1 MKRVR
6 GLNQCRASE
15 LVLRKTVSVIKV
27 RTCLS
32 PGWPTLK
39 VKFMSL
45 SERQLQPP
53 RPVIGAQIMLKL
65 AQLLKVRELN
75 VFIAL
80 IAVGALISF
89 FTPYFL
95 TTNNL
100 MGVFRSFSMT
110 AIMSIGMVMVIIT
123 GGIDLSVGS
132 AMGLS
137 SLVTALCFQLGA
149 SAPVCVAAGLAV
161 GLVFGTINGL
171 LITGIGLPPFIATL
185 GTLSIG
191 RGLMYIITHGVP
203 LTPDTPES
211 FAVLGQGYL
220 GLVPVPVVIM
230 VIMMICFSILM
241 TKTRFGRHVYAT
253 GGNEVAARLSGVKTN
268 RVKLIVYITSSTIAA
283 LAGVISFSRYL
294 SAEPASGF
302 GAELDV
308 IAAAAIGGAS
318 LSGGI
323 GSVGGAVIGA
333 ALAGIIANGV
343 VLMNINTYAQQAIT
357 GAVILIAVSMDVLRT
372 NNRRS

>member
-1 MKRVR
+1 MSVVES
-6 GLNQCRASE
+6 RA
-15 LVLRKTVSVIKV
+15 K
-27 RTCLS
+27 
-32 PGWPTLK
+32 PTAESI
-39 VKFMSL
+39 SL
-45 SERQLQPP
+45 SLTARLT
-53 RPVIGAQIMLKL
+53 ALSKL
-65 AQLLKVRELN
+65 RELN
-75 VFIAL
+75 VFLAL
-80 IAVGALISF
+80 IVVGALISLA
-89 FTPYFL
+89 TPYFL

-132 AMGLS
+132 VMGLS
-137 SLVTALCFQLGA
+137 SLVTALSFG
-149 SAPVCVAAGLAV
+149 AGLPTAV
-161 GLVFGTINGL
+161 CIGAGLVVGVAFGAFNGL

-185 GTLSIG
+185 GSLSIG
-191 RGLMYIITHGVP
+191 RGLMYIVTRGVP
-203 LTPDTPES
+203 VTPDTPDIFS
-211 FAVLGQGYL
+211 ILGQGYV

-230 VIMMICFSILM
+230 IVMMIGFSILM
-241 TKTRFGRHVYAT
+241 RRTRFGRHVYAT
-253 GGNEVAARLSGVKTN
+253 GGNEQAARLSGVKTN
-268 RVKLIVYITSSTIAA
+268 RVKLIVYVLSGAIAA

-318 LSGGI
+318 LSGGV
-323 GSVGGAVIGA
+323 GSVAGAVIGA

-357 GAVILIAVSMDVLRT
+357 GAVILIAVSLDVLRS
-372 NNRRS
+372 RRRGG